1 MRKYLAFASIIAAIL
16 LPSGACAQSAD
27 TLAADSQRIVY
38 PGKDGQQVECK
49 AMIEMPKGYIS
60 GICILVNEA
69 DTIKGAI
76 INEFGITALSFE
88 YSASDDK
95 VRLISVNA
103 MIDKWYIRNVLSKDI
118 RGLLH
123 ALRQGEAAFADER
136 YHITY
141 TLSPM
146 DDTPDD
152 EE

>member
-1 MRKYLAFASIIAAIL
+1 MRKFLAFISLIAAIL
-16 LPSGACAQSAD
+16 LPSEANAQSAD
-27 TLAADSQRIVY
+27 TLAAGSQGTVY
-38 PGKDGQQVECK
+38 PEKDGQRLECK

-76 INEFGITALSFE
+76 INEFGITALGFS
-88 YSASDDK
+88 YSTSDDK
-95 VRLISVNA
+95 VRLVNVNT
-103 MIDKWYIRNVLSKDI
+103 MLDKWYIRNVLSKDI
-118 RGLLH
+118 RNLLH
-123 ALRQGEAAFADER
+123 ALKQGKTEFVDEK

-146 DDTPDD
+146 DSTTED